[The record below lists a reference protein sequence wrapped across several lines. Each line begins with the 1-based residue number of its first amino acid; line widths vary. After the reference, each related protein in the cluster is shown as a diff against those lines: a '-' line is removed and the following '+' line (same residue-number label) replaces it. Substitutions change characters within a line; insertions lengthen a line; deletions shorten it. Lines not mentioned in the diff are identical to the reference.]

1 MPEKV
6 KRAGETPTLFVY
18 QDKGAASDFVRSLGC
33 ACTDVLRLSA
43 AGHYFLAFFFAFFAM
58 VISPAVP
65 IIGRSELLDKADELC
80 VAQRISERK
89 RLVEKSVDISVS

>member
-1 MPEKV
+1 M
-6 KRAGETPTLFVY
+6 L
-18 QDKGAASDFVRSLGC
+18 RS
-33 ACTDVLRLSA
+33 SA
-43 AGHYFLAFFFAFFAM
+43 ARHYFLAFFFAFFAM